1 MKRLNFFPYYEG
13 LLRERLKTTTF
24 RVGSRPPY
32 TTGEPVMLTI
42 GWRDDEAVEL
52 HGVRVTDIYQ
62 RKVKDLQPRD
72 FEGESP
78 DCRDPAATR
87 LVLSA
92 IYRTV
97 VLEDDDIWIVKFEH
111 V

>member
-1 MKRLNFFPYYEG
+1 MKRLNFFPYYED

-32 TTGEPVMLTI
+32 MRGEQVMLTV
-42 GWRDDEAVEL
+42 GWREDEGVEL
-52 HGVRVTDIYQ
+52 HRAHVTDIYN
-62 RKVKDLQPRD
+62 RKVKDLKPLD

-78 DCRDPAATR
+78 DCQEPAATR

-92 IYRTV
+92 IYRTIV
-97 VLEDDDIWIVKFEH
+97 HEDDEIWIVKFEH
-111 V
+111 A